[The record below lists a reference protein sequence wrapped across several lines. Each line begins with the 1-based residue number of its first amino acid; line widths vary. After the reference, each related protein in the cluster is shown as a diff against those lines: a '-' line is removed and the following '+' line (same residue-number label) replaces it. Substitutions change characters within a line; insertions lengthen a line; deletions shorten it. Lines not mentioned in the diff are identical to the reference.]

1 MKQIIMTALL
11 VLACTGSKAQ
21 REVFDKYEDTK
32 GVTTVFVS
40 KAMLNLAGGL
50 AAIGDKRFGKMAGKM
65 DAVRILNC
73 ERKALIPEIKKAAQA
88 VYNRDQYEEMMRVNE
103 DGQRVVIYQRPLKG
117 GKNEFALLSVEED
130 ELSIINITGTITL
143 EDMKQFTED

>member
-1 MKQIIMTALL
+1 MKQIIMTVLL
-11 VLACTGSKAQ
+11 VLACTGAKAQ

-143 EDMKQFTED
+143 EDMKQFTDN